1 MVVVKKRTLLQN
13 VGWRETDR
21 QTQTDRQRR
30 VAATNVFKCFV
41 VVVDVV
47 VLEDKVFKST
57 VRKRHYYNILVVF
70 ALPLRK

>member
-1 MVVVKKRTLLQN
+1 MRQ
-13 VGWRETDR
+13 EDR

-41 VVVDVV
+41 VVFDVVVV
-47 VLEDKVFKST
+47 VLEDNVVKST

-70 ALPLRK
+70 ALPLRTYFSL